1 MFLCS
6 TVQLGHVVLML
17 LYGHCCSPVFKTGNN
32 SPLERYKRRP
42 ECSHENRMIDPRL
55 SEPNDYKIYVRL
67 DGPSFNELFMMA
79 LEMLLKP

>member
-1 MFLCS
+1 MAIAVALCLKQETIRRS
-6 TVQLGHVVLML
+6 
-17 LYGHCCSPVFKTGNN
+17 SK
-32 SPLERYKRRP
+32 ERYKRRP